1 MPVNKD
7 FYTLAGSSGQST
19 GYTID
24 QSIRFSDADNPKLG
38 KTFSGAGTEET
49 WSYSVW
55 IKIGTE
61 TSNGRRQLFSAGSG
75 GSDFCGAE
83 LGSTGDS
90 SMEFFNY
97 KSGAYD
103 WRLRTTQQFRDPT
116 AWYHFVFVSDTTNSV
131 ASNRV
136 RMYVNGERITNFA
149 TETYPSQNYASNYWM
164 GTTEHEIGTSIFTT
178 QNFDGYMTEIH
189 NIDGA
194 AYGPEY
200 FGEFDD
206 NGIWIP
212 KAYSESYGTNGFFI
226 DGRDA
231 SDLGDDESGR
241 GNDFS
246 SSGLTASDQVI
257 DTPSN
262 NFCTMNSQAKYS
274 SSAFTIAQG
283 NLELTRTSGN
293 NMGVYATIGLTTGK
307 WYWEVRTQHGTS
319 YNIEHGVIGEHAG
332 AIIIGSDISTGT
344 QASGYS
350 LQFNTGDYYK
360 RHSGSSTD
368 TSVNAASPS
377 FQAFAVD
384 MDNKKIWFGYAADG
398 DSSITWFE
406 SGDPAGGSNAI
417 YDLDDGSD
425 TYYPCHNSSRG
436 NGTQQARFNFGQD
449 GSFAGEESASQ
460 TDSNGE
466 GNFFFAP
473 PSGFLAICTKNLQA

>member
-19 GYTID
+19 GYTIN
-24 QSIRFSDADNPKLG
+24 QSIRFNDDDSAYMHRTPSSTGNRKKFTYSAWIKLG
-38 KTFSGAGTEET
+38 ALGINRWLPFPNVNQNANYGL
-49 WSYSVW
+49 YL
-55 IKIGTE
+55 
-61 TSNGRRQLFSAGSG
+61 TSSDVMNIFIYYTGSAWQGQL
-75 GSDFCGAE
+75 
-83 LGSTGDS
+83 
-90 SMEFFNY
+90 Y
-97 KSGAYD
+97 P
-103 WRLRTTQQFRDPT
+103 TQVFRDPT
-116 AWYHFVFVSDTTNSV
+116 AWYHFVLAVDTTDSV
-131 ASNRV
+131 SQNRIKFF
-136 RMYVNGERITNFA
+136 VNGERITNFS
-149 TETYPSQNYASNYWM
+149 TENYPNQNQDTDFNNASEKMWIASASSSA
-164 GTTEHEIGTSIFTT
+164 GTF
-178 QNFDGYMTEIH
+178 FDGYAADIH
-189 NIDGA
+189 WLDGY

-206 NGIWIP
+206 YGIWIP
-212 KAYSESYGTNGFFI
+212 KEYTGSYGTNGFKI
-226 DGRDA
+226 DGRD
-231 SDLGDDESGR
+231 SGDLGDDESGQ
-241 GNDFS
+241 GNDFTT
-246 SSGLTASDQVI
+246 SGRATHDQMI
-257 DTPSN
+257 DTPTN
-262 NFCTMNSQAKYS
+262 NFCTMNSAAKYDNA
-274 SSAFTIAQG
+274 AFTISNG
-283 NLELTRTSGN
+283 NLDLTRTSGN
-293 NMGVYATIGLTTGK
+293 NMGVYATIGLTSGK
-307 WYWEVRTQHGTS
+307 WYWEVRTIHGTS

-332 AIIIGSDISTGT
+332 AIIIGSDISAGT

-425 TYYPCHNSSRG
+425 TYYPHHNSSRG